1 MKPLVAKIKPAS
13 GFSNLV
19 HFGLVLLLPLVI
31 FLLARVQQA
40 NFVQLA
46 LSLVLLSKWRML
58 AVRPRFWPAIL
69 RANAVDIMVGI
80 SIVIFMAHSMSLT
93 MQFTFAV
100 LYGVWLLFVKPRTGM
115 VATASQAM
123 IAQLFGLMALFLAWS
138 AGPLYGLILV
148 TGVICYVAARH
159 YFDSF
164 DEPYG
169 KMLSYL
175 WAYFG
180 AAMVWLLGHWLLFY
194 FGNIAQPTVLL
205 STIGYVLATLYY
217 FDHNDKL
224 SATTRKQLIFIMMAV
239 VIIIVAFSDWGD
251 KTL

>member
-1 MKPLVAKIKPAS
+1 MKPLVAKIKPVS
-13 GFSNLV
+13 GYSSLI
-19 HFGLVLLLPLVI
+19 HIGLVVLLPLVL
-31 FLLARVQQA
+31 FLLVRVQQA

-58 AVRPRFWPAIL
+58 AVRPRFWPAIV
-69 RANAVDIMVGI
+69 RANAVDIMVGV
-80 SIVIFMAHSMSLT
+80 SVVIFMAHTTSVGTQFSL
-93 MQFTFAV
+93 AV
-100 LYGVWLLFVKPRTGM
+100 LYAVWLIAIKPRTSIL
-115 VATASQAM
+115 ATTSQAM
-123 IAQLFGLMALFLAWS
+123 IGQLCGLMALYLAWAS
-138 AGPLYGLILV
+138 GPLYGLIFV
-148 TGVICYVAARH
+148 TAIICYVSARH

-180 AAMVWLLGHWLLFY
+180 AALVWLLGHWLLYY
-194 FGNIAQPTVLL
+194 FGDIAQPTVLL
-205 STIGYVLATLYY
+205 SAIGYGLAMLYY
-217 FDHNDKL
+217 FDHADKL
-224 SATTRKQLIFIMMAV
+224 NASLRKQFIFIMFAV

>member
-1 MKPLVAKIKPAS
+1 V
-13 GFSNLV
+13 V
-19 HFGLVLLLPLVI
+19 LLPLVL

-58 AVRPRFWPAIL
+58 AVRPRFWPAIV
-69 RANAVDIMVGI
+69 RANAVDIMVGV
-80 SIVIFMAHSMSLT
+80 SIVIFMAHTTSVGT
-93 MQFTFAV
+93 QFTLAV
-100 LYGVWLLFVKPRTGM
+100 LYAVWLLVIKPRTSTL
-115 VATASQAM
+115 ATTSQAM
-123 IAQLFGLMALFLAWS
+123 IGQLCGLMALFLAWAS
-138 AGPLYGLILV
+138 GPLYGLIFV
-148 TGVICYVAARH
+148 TAIICYVSARH

-180 AAMVWLLGHWLLFY
+180 AALVWLLGHWLLYY
-194 FGNIAQPTVLL
+194 FGDIAQPTVLL
-205 STIGYVLATLYY
+205 SAIGYGLAMLYY
-217 FDHNDKL
+217 FDHADKL
-224 SATTRKQLIFIMMAV
+224 NASLRKQFIFIMFAV